1 MMRLL
6 LALIAIFFV
15 HITEAKSSGN
25 KKFSITGTYAT
36 LGNEEFVKKRSLHGV
51 ALGFEYFKGMKYLD
65 IGLHTELVYLSQA
78 EDAEKYNQQNLSGT
92 GLFLGPALN
101 FKNKYFGVGLFYS
114 VVDVYLLSQK
124 SIADETVTYSS
135 SQKICVNLNRNI
147 YKSGFIKAEYCNLEF
162 KKSIPDPI
170 GGDEIRL
177 GIGFR
182 K

>member
-1 MMRLL
+1 MKIFIVLTI
-6 LALIAIFFV
+6 LILTQV
-15 HITEAKSSGN
+15 SSAKSSGN
-25 KKFSITGTYAT
+25 KKFSIAGTYAT
-36 LGNEEFVKKRSLHGV
+36 LGNEEFVEKRKLNGV
-51 ALGFEYFKGMKYLD
+51 ALGFEYFKNMKYLD
-65 IGLHTELVYLSQA
+65 IGLHTELIYLSQA

-124 SIADETVTYSS
+124 SIADETVNYSS

-147 YKSGFIKAEYCNLEF
+147 YKSGFIKAEYCTLEF

-170 GGDEIRL
+170 GGNEIRL

-182 K
+182 R

>member
-1 MMRLL
+1 MRLL
-6 LALIAIFFV
+6 LALITIFFV
-15 HITEAKSSGN
+15 HVTEAKSSGN
-25 KKFSITGTYAT
+25 KKFSLAGSYAS
-36 LGNEEFVKKRSLHGV
+36 LGNDDFVEKRKLNGV
-51 ALGFEYFKGMKYLD
+51 ALSFEYFKDFKYLD
-65 IGLHTELVYLSQA
+65 IGLHTELVYLGQV

-101 FKNKYFGVGLFYS
+101 FKNKYFGVGVFYS

-124 SIADETVTYSS
+124 SIADETVNYSQ

-147 YKSGFIKAEYCNLEF
+147 YKSGFIKTEYCTLEF

-177 GIGFR
+177 GIGFVR
-182 K
+182 